1 MIVFVVMDLVL
12 FISRVLVLDLTH
24 VMAIFLGVVIM
35 MVRHVMN
42 AVVLVLMVMVAEAM
56 VEMGMVLNLMKVLM
70 VLMVLVLNM
79 FESMFVPFNTSRVIL
94 EAERLDLVDLP
105 TSLSVWPG
113 WPLHLPLPQ
122 LDPRLDPVSWLVI
135 L

>member
-1 MIVFVVMDLVL
+1 MLL
-12 FISRVLVLDLTH
+12 ISHVWVLDLTH
-24 VMAIFLGVVIM
+24 AIFLGVVIL

-42 AVVLVLMVMVAEAM
+42 AVVLVHMVLMVMVAEAM

>member
-1 MIVFVVMDLVL
+1 MDLVL

-24 VMAIFLGVVIM
+24 VMAIFLGVVIL

-42 AVVLVLMVMVAEAM
+42 AVVLVHMVLMVMVAEAM

-105 TSLSVWPG
+105 TSLSIWPG

>member
-1 MIVFVVMDLVL
+1 MLL
-12 FISRVLVLDLTH
+12 ISHVWVLDLTH
-24 VMAIFLGVVIM
+24 VMAIFLGVVIL

-42 AVVLVLMVMVAEAM
+42 AVVLVHMVLMVMVAEAM

>member
-1 MIVFVVMDLVL
+1 MLL
-12 FISRVLVLDLTH
+12 ISHVWVLDLTH
-24 VMAIFLGVVIM
+24 VMAIFLGVVIL
-35 MVRHVMN
+35 MVRHLMN
-42 AVVLVLMVMVAEAM
+42 PVVLVHMVLMVMVAEAM
-56 VEMGMVLNLMKVLM
+56 VEIGMVLNLMKVLM

-79 FESMFVPFNTSRVIL
+79 FESMFVPFNTLRVIL

-105 TSLSVWPG
+105 TSLSIWPG

>member
-1 MIVFVVMDLVL
+1 MLL
-12 FISRVLVLDLTH
+12 ISHVWVLDLTH
-24 VMAIFLGVVIM
+24 VMAIFLGVVIL

-70 VLMVLVLNM
+70 VLVLNM
-79 FESMFVPFNTSRVIL
+79 FESMVVPFNTLRVIL

-105 TSLSVWPG
+105 TSPSIWPC
-113 WPLHLPLPQ
+113 WSLHLPLPQ